1 MMRIFNSKFILAAL
15 LPIMIACGRDKKPE
29 LKTATADTAITVI
42 DGDTFV
48 LSSGKTVRIGMIDTP
63 EEGQPFYDSARVVLA
78 TRVLGRPVRLA
89 PIGKG
94 EDRYGRLLAEVFI
107 DTLNVGASLL
117 RAGLARLYLYSD
129 NVRFKSR
136 YLPLQIQA
144 INDSSGIWSL
154 PEPEPEDYY
163 IRVVGSYR
171 FHRPLCMSLKRVDA
185 SRLRLIKSRRQ
196 ALLEGYSPCRNCKP

>member
-1 MMRIFNSKFILAAL
+1 MRISKSKFILAAL
-15 LPIMIACGRDKKPE
+15 LPILIACGGDKKPE
-29 LKTATADTAITVI
+29 PKAAAADTAMTVI

-48 LSSGKTVRIGMIDTP
+48 LSSGKTVRIAIIDTP
-63 EEGQPFYDSARVVLA
+63 EQGQPFYDSAKAVLA
-78 TRVLGRPVRLA
+78 ARVRGRPVRLA

-94 EDRYGRLLAEVFI
+94 QDRYGRLLAEVFV
-107 DTLNVGASLL
+107 DTLNIGGLLL
-117 RAGLARLYLYSD
+117 RSGLARLYLYSD
-129 NVRFKSR
+129 NIRLKPK

-163 IRVVGSYR
+163 VRVVGSYR